1 MPRILRVDAAL
12 YRVSGEMDVVLREP
26 QLLPRCNA
34 YLRLYEVDSGDKLG
48 YRVLDLDTGVHLHE
62 VEISVLVN
70 EKLNSSGIL
79 IAADL
84 CRSNCRRTHLFAQLR
99 SHNRAGAF
107 LKHLLI
113 VAL

>member
-48 YRVLDLDTGVHLHE
+48 YRIYSVHSVTGCSTWIRVF
-62 VEISVLVN
+62 ISM
-70 EKLNSSGIL
+70 K
-79 IAADL
+79 
-84 CRSNCRRTHLFAQLR
+84 
-99 SHNRAGAF
+99 
-107 LKHLLI
+107 
-113 VAL
+113 